1 MPLAVADD
9 DMHERLAACAAC
21 HGEQGQGI
29 RGAEYFPHLAGKPS
43 GYLLE
48 QLQGFRDG
56 RRANT
61 QMTWLVQYLDDAYMK
76 EIADYY
82 STTSAAH
89 ARGRCAS
96 ESHAPIRPRSP
107 RDS

>member
-1 MPLAVADD
+1 MADLARFLAAALLLALAQTAAADD
-9 DMHERLAACAAC
+9 DMRDRVAACAAC

-82 STTSAAH
+82 TQL
-89 ARGRCAS
+89 
-96 ESHAPIRPRSP
+96 PPRTHVA
-107 RDS
+107 D